1 MGVRPGVRPISVY
14 LRIAEPFAIPLC
26 WLHMKQPAAALEEL
40 DDWGI
45 LCSFLPEGW
54 DQKARECG
62 ALTRA
67 RGISGAD
74 ALLRVLLIHIASG
87 CSLAETSVRAQQMG
101 LGRLNPSAVYKRLRA
116 AEEWLRWMA
125 DQLRVSLGIVRPQA
139 GQRVRVVD
147 ATSISEPGSTGTDW
161 RIHYG
166 FNLADL
172 QCDFFELTDVG
183 GGETWRRFPVVPG
196 DILLGDRGYSNP
208 NGVGHVIEAGGH
220 VVVRLNREAL
230 PLFDETKQRLDVVRV
245 AGRLKRN
252 QNMEYPAWVQ
262 HQGNRIPGRLMIVRR
277 SKLAAEYA
285 QKKLRQQASKKQTPV
300 TAKAL
305 TAAHFF
311 FVWTSLP
318 SSWTRVQ
325 VLELYRSRWQIELA
339 FQRMKSIMGLGHLP
353 KKDPESC
360 RAWLHGKL
368 LTSLL
373 VERMIGAAQ
382 TISPWGYEL
391 DRA

>member
-1 MGVRPGVRPISVY
+1 MER
-14 LRIAEPFAIPLC
+14 LATT
-26 WLHMKQPAAALEEL
+26 LEEL
-40 DDWGI
+40 DDWAI

-67 RGISGAD
+67 RGIGGAD

-101 LGRLNPSAVYKRLRA
+101 LARLNPSAVYKRLRA

-125 DQLRVSLGIVRPQA
+125 DQMRVSLGIVRPQV

-147 ATSISEPGSTGTDW
+147 ATAISEPGSTGTDW

-172 QCDFFELTDVG
+172 QCDFFELTDVS
-183 GGETWRRFPVVPG
+183 GGETWRRFPVAPG

-208 NGVGHVIEAGGH
+208 NGVGHVVEAGGH
-220 VVVRLNREAL
+220 VVVRLNRKAL

-245 AGRLKRN
+245 ARRLKPN
-252 QNMEYPAWVQ
+252 KNTEYPAWVQ
-262 HQGNRIPGRLMIVRR
+262 NQGKRIPGRLMIVRR

-285 QKKLRQQASKKQTPV
+285 QKRLRQQASKKQTQV
-300 TAKAL
+300 TEKAL
-305 TAAHFF
+305 EAAHFF

-318 SSWTRVQ
+318 STWPRVQ

-339 FQRMKSIMGLGHLP
+339 FKRMKSIMGLGHLP

-391 DRA
+391 DRTKEQMA